1 MTIKV
6 EMIGSGELG
15 EIQPGWSV
23 NEYATPVTIGETAG
37 GTGNVSFSTS
47 SRPTSLL
54 TVNNNITTIVEEFGA
69 ITGIVNNVSRTGI
82 STSVSHNTQLALFD
96 SDYSIPAL
104 GAGGIYPAIDVCSQL
119 SGRDKL
125 LKYGTGSFFSL
136 CGHSAGF
143 DVDGNLVKSSTSRK
157 AYQSYDPNTGLFY
170 TSYYQETTG
179 PIWANGFTVKND
191 TIYATSV
198 LGDQFQTSTVE
209 RSCRIAFKTLVDTPG
224 QSLWFHSF
232 RGPQEPNANSTRIK
246 IDVGIDY
253 PSDYP
258 THTPT
263 LYLYGEYYLGGNAQ
277 SFALNY
283 NLAGLDMSKEIGV
296 FIEYIQPP
304 AGSYSHTIK
313 VQLSMESN
321 GFNGVAASLSRTFS
335 TDNSFYNQNW
345 YIDGIVRSLMLVQD
359 TGLPSAGTEV
369 SRINYAKNPSFA
381 KKVGGVWTPTSENW
395 DKISGVETF
404 SFALDYDRPGVSP
417 YTPVDANV
425 IKVAIP
431 VTNIYTPSGKG
442 ISQKIEIP
450 FNAGLSYTF
459 SVWIKQSVE
468 PESVHVFFDQYSADG
483 TFLRTSTNN
492 NSAITSESWQNI
504 SSVDFILEATA
515 YVVARVISYEWS
527 NNIEFFLDAAKFE
540 EGYGGTS
547 YFDGMSEPASPEFSY
562 AYVDGYS
569 YEYVTSGTFA
579 REYENVK
586 TYSISDA
593 PSLGGPVTAQQSNMW
608 TYLQNA
614 CSAYGQELSI
624 TEDNLIVRP
633 VGTNV
638 IDITNIVGAPN
649 ISTSMMFNG
658 RHVEIEYSN
667 AEQANYTEM
676 YNARDDDNRI
686 ISVKTLET
694 VVTTVPVNGTPVIL
708 IQPTRSTTA
717 PNGLGM
723 YCVIN
728 ETGQQVPQLLWEKH
742 GGAVQVAVSTT
753 VPDSIDVTVTGP
765 SAGLTTDGY
774 PGPYSIAYSSGGS
787 NNYGALSII
796 GYGVSTDK
804 KTLKLRTASDDSKVS
819 QDVAKTIINPFI
831 ATVEQA
837 YDRGIWAGIMSSGP
851 SVSFSCTLPASAVTA
866 FGLVAG
872 SIFRYEDSIY
882 RIISATIGN
891 ASVSINAIRHVTVG
905 DFDSTWSGK
914 TVWAH
919 DATWSGY
926 QTSDQVIY
934 PLYLV
939 GDDESVIMMLDS
951 DVTPYYDLSGEPEI
965 SVFPDSDSNPYY
977 ADGGGQE
984 NEDPVYL
991 DVDNNPYD
999 GGEGYG
1005 SQ

>member
-6 EMIGSGELG
+6 EMVGSGELG

-37 GTGNVSFSTS
+37 GTGDVSFSTS

-69 ITGIVNNVSRTGI
+69 ITGIVNNVSRTGL

-143 DVDGNLVKSSTSRK
+143 DIDGNIVKSSVSRK
-157 AYQSYDPNTGLFY
+157 AYQSYSDSIGFY
-170 TSYYQETTG
+170 TNYYQEESG

-209 RSCRIAFKTLVDTPG
+209 RSCRIAFKTLIDTPG
-224 QSLWFHSF
+224 EEVWLRMG
-232 RGPQEPNANSTRIK
+232 RGPMEQNAGSYNMTMN
-246 IDVGIDY
+246 VGIEY
-253 PSDYP
+253 PADYP

-263 LYLYGEYYLGGNAQ
+263 LYLSGDYYAGGSGQ
-277 SFALNY
+277 SFSLNY
-283 NLAGLDMSKEIGV
+283 NLNGLDMTKELGV
-296 FIEYIQPP
+296 FVEYIQPA
-304 AGSYSHTIK
+304 AGSSSHTIK
-313 VQLSMESN
+313 VQLTMEDN
-321 GFNGVAASLSRTFS
+321 GFNGVAATLSRTFS
-335 TDNSFYNQNW
+335 SDYSLYNENW
-345 YIDGIVRSLMLVQD
+345 SIAGLARSLMRIQD
-359 TGLPSAGTEV
+359 TGLPSTGTEI

-381 KKVGGVWTPTSENW
+381 KKISGVWTPTSENW
-395 DKISGVETF
+395 GKISGLETF
-404 SFALDYDRPGVSP
+404 SFVLDYDRAGFAP

-431 VTNIYTPSGKG
+431 ITNTYSQYGKG

-450 FNAGLSYTF
+450 FNAGVYYTF
-459 SVWIKQSVE
+459 SAWLKQSVD
-468 PESVHVFFDQYSADG
+468 PEYVHISFDQYSADG
-483 TFLRTSTNN
+483 TFLRTSSYN
-492 NSAITSESWQNI
+492 NSIITSSTWQRI
-504 SSVDFILEATA
+504 EAIDFILEATS
-515 YVVARVISYEWS
+515 YVVAKVVSYEW
-527 NNIEFFLDAAKFE
+527 NNSIEFFLDAAKFE
-540 EGYGGTS
+540 EGFGGTS
-547 YFDGMSEPASPEFSY
+547 YFDGMSQPPSSEFSY

-593 PSLGGPVTAQQSNMW
+593 PELGGPVTAQQSNMW

-624 TEDNLIVRP
+624 TQDNLVVRP
-633 VGTNV
+633 IGTNV

-649 ISTSMMFNG
+649 ISAGMMFNG
-658 RHVEIEYSN
+658 RNVEIEYSN
-667 AEQANYTEM
+667 AEQVNYTEL

-694 VVTTVPVNGTPVIL
+694 VVTTVPVKGTPSIL
-708 IQPTRSTTA
+708 VQPTRSTTA
-717 PNGLGM
+717 PNGVGQ
-723 YCVIN
+723 YCVIT
-728 ETGQQVPQLLWEKH
+728 ESGTQVPQLLWERR
-742 GGAVQVAVSTT
+742 GGLLQVAVSSTI
-753 VPDSIDVTVTGP
+753 PDSIDVTVTGP
-765 SAGLTTDGY
+765 SAALASDGY
-774 PGPYSIAYSSGGS
+774 VGPYSIAYSSGGS

-851 SVSFSCTLPASAVTA
+851 SVSFSCTLPASVVTA

-919 DATWSGY
+919 DSTWSGY

-939 GDDESVIMMLDS
+939 GDDESVIMSLDS
-951 DVTPYYDLSGEPEI
+951 DVNPYWDLSGEPEI
-965 SVFPDSDSNPYY
+965 SVFRDADITPYY
-977 ADGGGQE
+977 ADGGNLEGSDE
-984 NEDPVYL
+984 IFIDT
-991 DVDNNPYD
+991 DNNPYD
-999 GGEGYG
+999 GDL
-1005 SQ
+1005 